1 MHTSKKHIT
10 QYNQGVVIL
19 LSEKGERAAA
29 QRNVLQ
35 YAAQLGIA
43 NTLEIASAEHGLQIK
58 LRADVAA
65 DWMPEADTLRL
76 TEKLHLQPFSNG
88 KDLEKEIMVA
98 MCGSPY
104 LFAYP
109 SYQEFVASV
118 HIRRNIVQAA
128 RRTALSFHTS
138 KIERPEEFWTYSE
151 DYGFLLQPGKSLIE
165 ALRMATQPEV
175 SGQQYSFSCYRASE
189 YVIVLGIAQELVN
202 CNPALLAQ
210 LETHW
215 QSRAIMSRKFHDT
228 FLYEYGSMEAPLPP
242 KYYVPGDRLWFR
254 NPDSHSSDVE
264 GYEGSWVIY
273 LGSGLFTNFW
283 LCDKPYSMA
292 EKCVEIYHWRHGVEK
307 DESGNLHMNE
317 AIVEAHVKETIR
329 NPAEVER
336 ILGLMMRLR
345 DPSGVYDEGG
355 CIDTSREYPRWVC
368 EGTADMVLPVID

>member
-1 MHTSKKHIT
+1 MKT

-19 LSEKGERAAA
+19 LGDANECAAA
-29 QRNVLQ
+29 QQSAFN
-35 YAAQLGIA
+35 YATQLGLAESLDIVQTETGIRI
-43 NTLEIASAEHGLQIK
+43 TLREA
-58 LRADVAA
+58 VAKT
-65 DWMPEADTLRL
+65 WMPEADTLQL
-76 TEKLHLQPFSNG
+76 CEKLNLKPFSSSD
-88 KDLEKEIMVA
+88 DLEKEIVVA

-104 LFAYP
+104 LFEYP
-109 SYQEFVASV
+109 SYQEFLASV

-151 DYGFLLQPGKSLIE
+151 DYGFILQPGKSLID
-165 ALRMATQPEV
+165 ALRMATQPAV

-189 YVIVLGIAQELVN
+189 YVIVLGIAQELAN

-242 KYYVPGDRLWFR
+242 KFYVPGDRLWFR
-254 NPDSHSSDVE
+254 NPDEYSSDVE

-283 LCDKPYSMA
+283 VCDKPYSMA

-307 DESGNLHMNE
+307 DEAGNLRMNE
-317 AIVEAHVKETIR
+317 AIVEARVKETMSD
-329 NPAEVER
+329 AVEVER
-336 ILGLMMRLR
+336 ILKLMMRLR

-368 EGTADMVLPVID
+368 VGTADMTLPAID

>member
-1 MHTSKKHIT
+1 
-10 QYNQGVVIL
+10 
-19 LSEKGERAAA
+19 
-29 QRNVLQ
+29 
-35 YAAQLGIA
+35 
-43 NTLEIASAEHGLQIK
+43 
-58 LRADVAA
+58 
-65 DWMPEADTLRL
+65 
-76 TEKLHLQPFSNG
+76 
-88 KDLEKEIMVA
+88 
-98 MCGSPY
+98 
-104 LFAYP
+104 
-109 SYQEFVASV
+109 
-118 HIRRNIVQAA
+118 
-128 RRTALSFHTS
+128 
-138 KIERPEEFWTYSE
+138 
-151 DYGFLLQPGKSLIE
+151 
-165 ALRMATQPEV
+165 
-175 SGQQYSFSCYRASE
+175 
-189 YVIVLGIAQELVN
+189 VLGVAQELAQ

-228 FLYEYGSMEAPLPP
+228 FLYEYGSMDAPLPP
-242 KYYVPGDRLWFR
+242 KFYVPGDRLWFR
-254 NPDSHSSDVE
+254 NPDEHSSDVE